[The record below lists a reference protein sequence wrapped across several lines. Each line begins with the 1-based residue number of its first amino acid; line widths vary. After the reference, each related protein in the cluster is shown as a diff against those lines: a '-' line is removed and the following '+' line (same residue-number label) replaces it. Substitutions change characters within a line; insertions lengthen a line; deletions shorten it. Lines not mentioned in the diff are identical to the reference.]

1 MSTKSAEARI
11 PYRHPQPKESF
22 PELVIPNADPGG

>member
-1 MSTKSAEARI
+1 MSTQADARI

-22 PELVIPNADPGG
+22 PELVIPQCHP